1 MAVGSL
7 EKIISEM
14 KDGVYDFTKDGKC
27 SRCGNCCS
35 DFLPVSD
42 KEIKVIK
49 NYITENKIIEQKHLP
64 PVAEPVMDFTCPFFN
79 GIHKKCEIYPVRPAI
94 CQDFQCDK
102 PAKEIKLNKEL
113 FHGKYHA
120 ISMRETF
127 FKEAIK

>member
-14 KDGVYDFTKDGKC
+14 KDGVYDFTKDGEC

-42 KEIKVIK
+42 KEIEKIK
-49 NYITENKIIEQKHLP
+49 KYIIKNKIIEQKHLP
-64 PVAEPVMDFTCPFFN
+64 PTAEPLMYFTCPFFN
-79 GIHKKCEIYPVRPAI
+79 SNYKKCVIYSVRPAI

-102 PAKEIKLNKEL
+102 PRKEIELNKEL
-113 FHGKYHA
+113 FHDKYCA
-120 ISMRETF
+120 VSMRETF
-127 FKEAIK
+127 FKEAK